1 MHATRRAARA
11 ASFTSL
17 TPASKLLLPPA
28 TLGET
33 LWTALQGVWRVSVSP
48 TEQAS
53 FEAAVQSKVIQDTV
67 LQSASNGS
75 TLTFSL
81 YTHLQNPL
89 WKAHGFCAEEF
100 TKAIGPALT
109 NLHDSLHR
117 LQNQLRA
124 HDFVEARRAMEQAAL
139 DAAADQIF
147 AATVGDQGE
156 SAPDE
161 STTLSASDDATTTN
175 PPPVAAAD
183 NESSSNALAGLPID
197 RHMVEQL
204 LPPDKQAW
212 LPFLLSSAWRQQ
224 TQEAPDS
231 LVAKVS
237 RMTTPSYLAGFYLS
251 SKLGLVMQSGDN
263 PHESAVY
270 EEGSAQVGQVA
281 IVSARV
287 LEMPVRSADEEDDE
301 DDESPTDSEER
312 PTGVAAQIEVLYE
325 VTNRYRERVPV
336 DEKAEL
342 QTEHVEY
349 TSLGVAV
356 LEGWLDGGPGDLRWK
371 VPLLREP
378 TEFPLTVSA
387 LRTVLTE
394 DEAKDK
400 AA

>member
-1 MHATRRAARA
+1 
-11 ASFTSL
+11 
-17 TPASKLLLPPA
+17 LLPPA

-33 LWTALQGVWRVSVSP
+33 LWTALQGVWRVSMSP

-89 WKAHGFCAEEF
+89 WKTHGFCAEEF

-147 AATVGDQGE
+147 AA
-156 SAPDE
+156 PDE

-175 PPPVAAAD
+175 PPPVAAGD
-183 NESSSNALAGLPID
+183 NESSSSNALAGLPID

-204 LPPDKQAW
+204 LPPDKQVW

-231 LVAKVS
+231 LVAQVS

-270 EEGSAQVGQVA
+270 EE
-281 IVSARV
+281 
-287 LEMPVRSADEEDDE
+287 VRSADEEDG
-301 DDESPTDSEER
+301 ESPTDSEER

-325 VTNRYRERVPV
+325 VTNRYREQVPV
-336 DEKAEL
+336 DEKEEL

-356 LEGWLDGGPGDLRWK
+356 LEGWLEGGPGDLRWK

-400 AA
+400 ADDSCTRIPRFG